1 MKRKIVLTVA
11 MLIVITAG
19 IEPEIKAWLG
29 KLGFSVQQKGKQDV
43 QNNKLMLDI
52 FYAIQLRWKK

>member
-29 KLGFSVQQKGKQDV
+29 KLGFSVQ
-43 QNNKLMLDI
+43 
-52 FYAIQLRWKK
+52 